1 MKRRR
6 FISSMTLVVTGA
18 ALGTGTLISSCNGD
32 IEAEPFSAEDIQ
44 LLDEIGETI
53 IPATAGSP
61 GAKAAKIG
69 EFMKVYVTDCYK
81 PDDQVVFLDG
91 IDSFK
96 RLCRKKY
103 GKDFLNLPLEQRKEL
118 LLELDKE
125 VAKHADARQKKPS
138 KSIEGDA
145 IQAGK
150 TQADKTKIIQNAEH
164 YFTMMRNLTLFGYFT
179 SEPGATKALRYLQTP
194 GYYSGDIPY
203 KKGDKSWAI

>member
-6 FISSMTLVVTGA
+6 FISSMALVATGA
-18 ALGTGTLISSCNGD
+18 VLGTGTIISSCNGE

-61 GAKAAKIG
+61 GAKAARIG
-69 EFMKVYVTDCYK
+69 EFMKVYVSDCYK
-81 PDDQVVFLDG
+81 PNDQVVFLDG
-91 IDSFK
+91 IVSFK

-103 GKDFLNLPLEQRKEL
+103 GKDFLSLPLEQRKEL
-118 LLELDKE
+118 LRELNTE
-125 VAKHADARQKKPS
+125 AAKHADARQKKQPG
-138 KSIEGDA
+138 SIKGDA

-150 TQADKTKIIQNAEH
+150 TQANKTKMIQNAEH

-194 GYYSGDIPY
+194 GYYSGYIPY
-203 KKGDKSWAI
+203 KKGDRSWAI